1 MKREINIS
9 SDEKLLKTLKEQS
22 SDFTI
27 EDALENEM
35 IINMGPQH
43 PATHGVLRMVLR
55 LDGETVVAAVPEC
68 GYLHRGYEK
77 MAENMSFIEFIP
89 HTDRLDYTGTMCNN
103 VAYVLAVEKL
113 IGLEAPKRAQYIRMI
128 IAELSRIAAHMVA
141 IGTYAMDV
149 GAVTMV
155 MWTFREREKIQDIY
169 DRLAGARFTT
179 SYTRI
184 GGVASDIDDVALKMV
199 KDYLDQLAPAL
210 DEMGALLNTNKIFL
224 DRLEG
229 IGVLSKEDAIAYG
242 VTGPSLR
249 ASGVEYDVRRA
260 KPYLFYNEIDF
271 NIPTYSEGDCLA
283 RYHLRADEV
292 RESVKILYQ
301 CLQKIP
307 AGEIIANDPK
317 KVIAHKTEV
326 YSKMEELI
334 HDFMIINQGINPPV
348 GDVFFIAE
356 NPKGELGFYIV
367 SNGSGYPWKM
377 KIRSPSFCNLQ
388 VLAKLCIGHMISDVV
403 AIIGSL
409 DPVMGEADK

>member
-1 MKREINIS
+1 MEKIQNIY
-9 SDEKLLKTLKEQS
+9 SDEKLFKKLLDDKNI
-22 SDFTI
+22 TI

-35 IINMGPQH
+35 VINMGPQH
-43 PATHGVLRMVLR
+43 PATHGVLRLVLR
-55 LDGETVVAAVPEC
+55 LDGETVVKIVPEL

-89 HTDRLDYTGTMCNN
+89 HTDRLDYTATLCNN

-113 IGLEAPKRAQYIRMI
+113 ADIEAPARAQWIRMI
-128 IAELSRIAAHMVA
+128 MAELARIAAHMIA
-141 IGTYAMDV
+141 IGTFAMDV

-155 MWTFREREKIQDIY
+155 MWTFRERERIQEIF
-169 DRLAGARFTT
+169 DRICGARFTT

-184 GGVASDIDDVALKMV
+184 GGVASDVDDEALKMI
-199 KDYLDQLAPAL
+199 KD
-210 DEMGALLNTNKIFL
+210 FL
-224 DRLEG
+224 DTFNPGLKDMDDLMLHNRIFIERLEG
-229 IGVLSKEDAIAYG
+229 IGVLSKEDAIALG
-242 VTGPSLR
+242 ITGPNLR

-260 KPYLFYNEIDF
+260 KPYLFYNQVDF
-271 NIPTYSEGDCLA
+271 NIPTYTEGDCLA
-283 RYHLRADEV
+283 RYFLRGDEV

-301 CLQKIP
+301 CLDKLPQ
-307 AGEIIANDPK
+307 GEVIANSPK
-317 KVIAHKTEV
+317 NVLPGKTEV

-348 GDVFFIAE
+348 GDVYFSAE

-367 SNGSGYPWKM
+367 SNGSGQPWKM
-377 KIRSPSFCNLQ
+377 KIHSPSFCNLQ
-388 VLAKLCIGHMISDVV
+388 AVTKLCTGAMISDVV